1 LSSARAGDFNW
12 QAGAVD
18 PDPLR
23 LEEAD
28 PLWAARFETL
38 AGQLRGV
45 LMGLPVEVEH
55 VGSTSVPGLAAKP
68 ILDIDVVVPSAEL
81 LVEVVA
87 RLDQAGYRHKGM
99 RGVAG
104 REAFD
109 SPTGD
114 PSHHLYAVVA
124 GSKPHLDHVLFRD
137 LLRHRSDLA
146 SRYEAV
152 KRANAAR
159 LPNDLAA
166 YTDAKTEVVAELLA
180 IAREG
185 AGVAADPDAVEVDGI
200 VYRWRAPVAD
210 SDVVDLHA
218 AAFPGSADSEPSW
231 WRRQRPLS
239 LGWVTAHAG
248 DRLVGFANLA
258 WDGHRHSFLLDVA
271 VHPDHR
277 RRNIG
282 STVIER
288 AVAEG
293 RAAGCEW
300 LHVDFEP
307 HLARFYQRAGFLPTA
322 AGLRRLM

>member
-1 LSSARAGDFNW
+1 
-12 QAGAVD
+12 
-18 PDPLR
+18 
-23 LEEAD
+23 
-28 PLWAARFETL
+28 
-38 AGQLRGV
+38 
-45 LMGLPVEVEH
+45 
-55 VGSTSVPGLAAKP
+55 
-68 ILDIDVVVPSAEL
+68 
-81 LVEVVA
+81 
-87 RLDQAGYRHKGM
+87 
-99 RGVAG
+99 
-104 REAFD
+104 
-109 SPTGD
+109 
-114 PSHHLYAVVA
+114 
-124 GSKPHLDHVLFRD
+124 
-137 LLRHRSDLA
+137 
-146 SRYEAV
+146 
-152 KRANAAR
+152 
-159 LPNDLAA
+159 
-166 YTDAKTEVVAELLA
+166 
-180 IAREG
+180 
-185 AGVAADPDAVEVDGI
+185 VAADPDAVEVDGI